1 MLYKVVEG
9 WRQKELERH
18 EVVSQLQL
26 EKHSLQQAVESQ
38 QQVSD
43 NLAWSWYVINL
54 LSVPC
59 VRTKFASRGFS
70 VELARSWHLRLFLY
84 PYLPSPS

>member
-43 NLAWSWYVINL
+43 NLA
-54 LSVPC
+54 
-59 VRTKFASRGFS
+59 
-70 VELARSWHLRLFLY
+70 
-84 PYLPSPS
+84 